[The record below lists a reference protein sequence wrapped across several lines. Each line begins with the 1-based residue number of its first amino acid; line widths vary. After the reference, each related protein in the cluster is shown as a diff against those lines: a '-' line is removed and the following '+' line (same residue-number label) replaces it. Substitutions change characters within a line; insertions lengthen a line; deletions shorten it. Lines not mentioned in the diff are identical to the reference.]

1 MSTSPW
7 EVCFTDCAS
16 RRLSPR
22 VRRIVSREP
31 IYGGEGLRTYLVG
44 EGDVAVI
51 DPAPNSR
58 PLLDA
63 ILAATEGERIT
74 HVLMSHTHGRRSAL
88 AAELAARSG
97 AQVLTPEQGLTH
109 GRRIAGPDWTLQAL
123 SAPGHTL
130 AHFVFALEQESLLFT
145 GELASGW
152 SADPAI
158 AREGDLAAAL
168 ASFRAVRRAGFHRLL
183 PAIGPEICQVQE
195 FLTACL
201 VQAAR
206 RELVILSLV
215 ERAGACSAWD
225 LAEGCDARL
234 HGLVQPA
241 AADLLLAYL
250 VKLARERRLAPPAQ
264 PSLFTR
270 FAAVAPPR
278 AAPAGR
284 RLRGHRLDNLWAF
297 PLSASA
303 IDAHFTSLE
312 TAQRQTGARR

>member
-7 EVCFTDCAS
+7 EVGFTDCTI

-31 IYGGEGLRTYLVG
+31 VYGGEGLRTYMVG

-58 PLLDA
+58 PLLEA
-63 ILAATEGERIT
+63 ILAATEGERVT
-74 HVLMSHTHGRRSAL
+74 HILMTHTHGRRSAL
-88 AAELAARSG
+88 AADLAAHCG
-97 AQVLTPEQGLTH
+97 AEILTPDQGLSH
-109 GRRIAGPDWTLQAL
+109 GRRITGSDWTLQAL
-123 SAPGHTL
+123 SAPGHTVD
-130 AHFVFALEQESLLFT
+130 HVTFALEEESLLLC
-145 GELASGW
+145 GELVCGW
-152 SADPAI
+152 SPDPALD
-158 AREGDLAAAL
+158 RNGDLAAAL
-168 ASFRAVRRAGFHRLL
+168 TSLRAVRRAGFHRLL
-183 PAIGPEICQVQE
+183 PAIGPEICQVDE

-206 RELVILSLV
+206 REREILSLV
-215 ERAGACSAWD
+215 EQAGACSAWD

-250 VKLARERRLAPPAQ
+250 VKLARERRLTAPAR

-270 FAAVAPPR
+270 FAAP
-278 AAPAGR
+278 AAHGLPPAGLR
-284 RLRGHRLDNLWAF
+284 RREHRLDNLWAF

-303 IDAHFTSLE
+303 INAHFTSLE